1 MLYAFDY
8 DNSLSS
14 FPHFQSGEIINEL
27 ETIAID
33 ILEMILGDRP
43 FHHPSY
49 QKRSHTPHT
58 CKKLSL
64 SQEINSQLK

>member
-27 ETIAID
+27 ETIALD
-33 ILEMILGDRP
+33 ILEMIFADRP
-43 FHHPSY
+43 FHLSILPKAIAHPTHL
-49 QKRSHTPHT
+49 QKIVIITR
-58 CKKLSL
+58 
-64 SQEINSQLK
+64 N